1 MSKNSTSKQDAAA
14 QANTRRLKNK
24 KECRSILRYIDKNG
38 VSDDGIVVRIQ
49 DMLKAYI
56 DDLTYEQNG

>member
-1 MSKNSTSKQDAAA
+1 MPVKQSTRKDANVR
-14 QANTRRLKNK
+14 ANQQRLKNR
-24 KECRSILRYIDKNG
+24 KECRSILRYIDKHG

-56 DDLTYEQNG
+56 DDLTYEQEG